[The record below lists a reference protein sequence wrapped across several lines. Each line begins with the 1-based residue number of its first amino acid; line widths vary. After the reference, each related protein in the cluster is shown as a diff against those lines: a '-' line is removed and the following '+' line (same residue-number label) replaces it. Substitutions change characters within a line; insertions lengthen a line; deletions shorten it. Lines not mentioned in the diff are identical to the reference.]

1 MEAADGQVAVARVG
15 CMGHCGGQVDTVFIC
30 GGGGIPLHSCI
41 LPSAP
46 WKADPSDELF
56 KPECLFSSAVL
67 MLTAQGYPSC
77 AEVCRGVQIP
87 LVLHS
92 RELLAMSAASL
103 SLSSTSRTLTV
114 LPSGPRS
121 VFHPFDPP
129 GWHKDKQ

>member
-1 MEAADGQVAVARVG
+1 MAKLQWLGWAAWA
-15 CMGHCGGQVDTVFIC
+15 TVEDKWTLCSFVVVE
-30 GGGGIPLHSCI
+30 GDIPLHSCI